1 MRLSPCMHS
10 VDIDAEYCIAIML
23 LFCKC
28 IVYKRG
34 HYGWLPHAALFNTN
48 LLYSINWSCVYKK
61 ATQVKVG
68 GGRQQMKLHLYSL
81 NCPHHCL
88 ISTNSVH
95 YHHNLLLSPIM
106 FHLSTLSIIN
116 LSNLNLSSA
125 NTHTSLQN
133 GQCLLPL
140 LFTFLTHLIFFPHSM
155 SPSHLYASAI
165 TSNPLHPHF
174 SLYIYYVYK

>member
-1 MRLSPCMHS
+1 M
-10 VDIDAEYCIAIML
+10 
-23 LFCKC
+23 
-28 IVYKRG
+28 
-34 HYGWLPHAALFNTN
+34 
-48 LLYSINWSCVYKK
+48 YKK

-68 GGRQQMKLHLYSL
+68 GGWQQMKLHPYSL

-106 FHLSTLSIIN
+106 FHLSILSIIN
-116 LSNLNLSSA
+116 LSNLNFSSA
-125 NTHTSLQN
+125 TIHTSLQY
-133 GQCLLPL
+133 GQCRLPL

-155 SPSHLYASAI
+155 SPSHLHASAI

-174 SLYIYYVYK
+174 SLYIYIMYINNIVYTILTYSKVIN